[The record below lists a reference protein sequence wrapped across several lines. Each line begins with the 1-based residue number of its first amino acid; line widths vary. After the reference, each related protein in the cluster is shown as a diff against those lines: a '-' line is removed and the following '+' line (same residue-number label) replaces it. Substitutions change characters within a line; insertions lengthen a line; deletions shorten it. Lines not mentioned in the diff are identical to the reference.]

1 MPAALPFSRSAL
13 TLDAGPAVDRIC
25 AAIRAQVHGEL
36 RRKGIV
42 LGLSGGIDSS
52 VVAALSA
59 RAIGAE
65 RVCALLM
72 PESESSPEST
82 ALGQLVADR
91 LGIATVVEDISATL
105 DAAGCYRR
113 RDDAIRSVI
122 PEYGPGYRCKVV
134 MPGRSGQAAFRIF
147 SVVAQAPDGRQVTAR
162 LSAQAYLG
170 IVAATNFKQRVRKM
184 VEYHWADRLHYA
196 VAGTPNR
203 LEYDQG
209 FFVKQGDGAA
219 DLKPIA
225 HLYKTQVYAMADHLG
240 VPAGIRARPPTADTY
255 SLPQGQDEFYF
266 ALPWHQLDLV
276 LYAVNHGVPAE
287 DVAQA
292 TGLAP
297 AQVAHAMN
305 DVRTKRAS
313 TRYQHLAP
321 MLVAPVDD
329 VGSAAA
335 RRRAE

>member
-1 MPAALPFSRSAL
+1 MSESSSAAFGPQVLAL
-13 TLDAGPAVDRIC
+13 DC
-25 AAIRAQVHGEL
+25 AAEAGRIGAAMRRQLLEI
-36 RRKGIV
+36 RRKGVV

-52 VVAALSA
+52 VTAALA
-59 RAIGAE
+59 VRALGPE
-65 RVCALLM
+65 RVFGLLM
-72 PESESSPEST
+72 PEADSDPLSLE
-82 ALGQLVADR
+82 LGRKIAAH
-91 LGIATVVEDISATL
+91 LGIRCVMEDIAPVL
-105 DAAGCYRR
+105 AALRCYERR
-113 RDDAIRSVI
+113 NEAVAAVI
-122 PEYGPGYRCKVV
+122 PGFTPDWKFKLV
-134 MPGRSGQAAFRIF
+134 MSGGEGFTFF
-147 SVVAQAPDGRQVTAR
+147 SVVARSPSGEERRAR
-162 LSAQAYLG
+162 LPLDAYLS

-209 FFVKQGDGAA
+209 FFVKQGDGVA

-225 HLYKTQVYAMADHLG
+225 HLYKTQVYAMADYLG
-240 VPAGIRARPPTADTY
+240 VPAEIRARPPTADTY

-266 ALPWHQLDLV
+266 ALPWDQLDLV

-297 AQVAHAMN
+297 EQVARATK
-305 DVRTKRAS
+305 DVQTKRAT

-321 MLVAPVDD
+321 MLVAPVED
-329 VGSAAA
+329 VGEAAA
-335 RRRAE
+335 RRRSE